1 MDNTQT
7 EKIKIDSDKLR
18 KLILEKEDSVD
29 DCSTQL
35 GYSRKYLAGC
45 LSARTVSKPISM
57 LLELKYGIKSEDYL
71 AEKPVEKSNEPDNS
85 VEVCRHLD
93 RGIELL
99 LAQLDSIGNDV
110 NEETEGS
117 AKLAKTVNVTC
128 NIIQKTLETI
138 VSNQERQ
145 INLTASVEQNQQNRG
160 KNEMNSYAEIDRQEQ
175 MYKAKCE
182 EDASVLDLKIVSAL
196 CKMADVMLYGIDF
209 EVAKNVDTQYIA
221 DELAEYIVE
230 NYQ

>member
-1 MDNTQT
+1 MEEIQNHTHSELRKKDKDMDNTQT

-85 VEVCRHLD
+85 VEVCRHID

-145 INLTASVEQNQQNRG
+145 INLTASMLSRINR
-160 KNEMNSYAEIDRQEQ
+160 I
-175 MYKAKCE
+175 E
-182 EDASVLDLKIVSAL
+182 EKT
-196 CKMADVMLYGIDF
+196 K
-209 EVAKNVDTQYIA
+209 
-221 DELAEYIVE
+221 
-230 NYQ
+230 